1 MASPEN
7 VCFEWFELCE
17 REKVQ
22 SKRAHARVTN
32 LVWIISGIYLFMMSP
47 TASLRS
53 LAAVEFFT
61 VGIFVAAGT
70 IAAVSCWLQ
79 QRAADVLIE
88 TDAFP
93 DPGAVLAATALSLLL
108 WVAEVGAV
116 YGCARAAFDC
126 ITGM

>member
-1 MASPEN
+1 MASTEN

-17 REKVQ
+17 REKAE
-22 SKRAHARVTN
+22 SKRAHARITC
-32 LVWIISGIYLFMMSP
+32 LVWIISGMYLFIMSP

-53 LAAVEFFT
+53 LSAVEFFT

-70 IAAVSCWLQ
+70 MAAVSCWLR
-79 QRAADVLIE
+79 QRAADLLIE
-88 TDAFP
+88 TDALP
-93 DPGAVLAATALSLLL
+93 DLGAVLAATALSLLL

-116 YGCARAAFDC
+116 YGCARAAFDS